1 MLQMDLPSSS
11 TDELQATQNQ
21 DDLLILDDAE
31 SEFTSP
37 DQLADNLITLSL
49 VSNARCVFENYCSLD

>member
-11 TDELQATQNQ
+11 TDELSPTQNQ
-21 DDLLILDDAE
+21 DDLLVLDDDTE
-31 SEFTSP
+31 SEFISP

-49 VSNARCVFENYCSLD
+49 LSNARSVLEN